1 MSHREASVPRHRSKS
16 HSVVITGI
24 GLIASVGHDRE
35 SVWRGVR
42 EGRTAMRKLS
52 GLPGIPDGL
61 LIGAPVDMDLSAPDE
76 LKVLAMCDHVA
87 QEALCDARIEP
98 GMIRPERFG
107 CGISAHMGD
116 TRWSAEQLGLGHLLP
131 QGSIPWWEQ
140 WLPNSACARVAN
152 RHRLHGPRLCHSTAC
167 ASGLIEVLSAVR
179 AIQDD
184 QCDIALAG
192 SAEVFSSLFAAGFH
206 QMRVLAHHD
215 DPRQACRPFD
225 LARQGFVMGEG
236 AAMFVLERLSHAQER
251 GAPIYAEVAGGRLLA
266 TAHHMTGL
274 DLESDALTH
283 LISEVMRVA
292 RMAPGDIGYI
302 NAHGTG
308 TQQNDVA
315 ETRAIR
321 RAMGSAADLLC
332 VSATKS
338 ILGHL
343 INAAGSVEL
352 AITALAMRDGF
363 VPPTLNLT
371 RPDPQCDLDCIPLVG
386 RNNPFFCALKLSVA
400 FGGALA
406 AVALKRHEHAVARS
420 TDLSRRAA

>member
-1 MSHREASVPRHRSKS
+1 MPRLSSQSDR
-16 HSVVITGI
+16 VVITGI
-24 GLIASVGHDRE
+24 GLTASVGGDRE

-42 EGRTAMRKLS
+42 AGRTSMRHLC

-61 LIGAPVDMDLSAPDE
+61 LIGAPADIELRAPDQ
-76 LKVLAMCDHVA
+76 LKVLAMCDQVA
-87 QEALCDARIEP
+87 DEALSDARIEP
-98 GMIRPERFG
+98 GTIRPERFG

-116 TRWSAEQLGLGHLLP
+116 TRWSAEQFGLSHLLP
-131 QGSIPWWEQ
+131 QGNIPWWEQ
-140 WLPNSACARVAN
+140 WLPNTACSRVAN
-152 RHRLHGPRLCHSTAC
+152 RHRLFGPRLCHSTAC
-167 ASGLIEVLSAVR
+167 ASGLIEVLGAVR

-192 SAEVFSSLFAAGFH
+192 SAEAFSSLFAAGFY

-225 LARQGFVMGEG
+225 LGRQGFVMGEG
-236 AAMFVLERLSHAQER
+236 SAMFVLERLSHAQAR
-251 GAPIYAEVAGGRLLA
+251 GASIYAEVAGGRLLA

-274 DLESDALTH
+274 DLESDALSY
-283 LISEVMRVA
+283 LISEVLRVA
-292 RMAPGDIGYI
+292 RVSPREIGYI

-371 RPDPQCDLDCIPLVG
+371 RPDPECDLDCIPLVG
-386 RNNPFFCALKLSVA
+386 RSSSFVSALKLSVA

-406 AVALKRHEHAVARS
+406 AVVLKRYDHAAAR
-420 TDLSRRAA
+420 TADPLLRAA